1 MTRNKKILI
10 GVVLVLLAAMCIWT
24 VQSVPDRVKDAPPLE
39 KRVMTYNGNTIVEE
53 KDGRK
58 LWEMTA
64 ESMEVDI
71 DTQDAVIDN
80 LDAKFYTEDGRTIHL
95 TAPKA
100 NYKAK
105 EKFLTAEGGIKGDST
120 DGAHMQCDTA
130 EWRAAEEKIALIG
143 NAELQRDLDAVKA
156 AGDRIES
163 KDGFNKF
170 KITGHAHLEKGNKK

>member
-1 MTRNKKILI
+1 MTRNKKILLGI
-10 GVVLVLLAAMCIWT
+10 VLVLLAAMCIWT
-24 VQSVPDRVKDAPPLE
+24 VQSVPDRVKDATPLE

-58 LWEMTA
+58 LWELTA

-71 DTQDAVIDN
+71 DTQDAVIAN

-120 DGAHMQCDTA
+120 DGAHLKCDRA
-130 EWRAAEEKIALIG
+130 EWKAAEEKIALIG
-143 NAELQRDLDAVKA
+143 NAELQRDSDALKA
-156 AGDRIES
+156 AGDNITYCYLGNIS
-163 KDGFNKF
+163 
-170 KITGHAHLEKGNKK
+170 KITGHAHLEKGKGK

>member
-58 LWEMTA
+58 LWELTA

-71 DTQDAVIDN
+71 DTQDAAIVN
-80 LDAKFYTEDGRTIHL
+80 LDARFYTEDGRTIHRIK
-95 TAPKA
+95 P
-100 NYKAK
+100 
-105 EKFLTAEGGIKGDST
+105 GIQIDNSRIQG
-120 DGAHMQCDTA
+120 
-130 EWRAAEEKIALIG
+130 
-143 NAELQRDLDAVKA
+143 ELQGKGKVP
-156 AGDRIES
+156 
-163 KDGFNKF
+163 DGR
-170 KITGHAHLEKGNKK
+170 GRHQW